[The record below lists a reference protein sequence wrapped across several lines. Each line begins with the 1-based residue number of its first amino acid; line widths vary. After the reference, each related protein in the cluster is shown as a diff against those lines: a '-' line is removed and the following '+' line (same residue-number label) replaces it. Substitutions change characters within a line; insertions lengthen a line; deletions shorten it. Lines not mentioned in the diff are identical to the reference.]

1 MRRGSSLAIQE
12 VTNELGRKSAFLVAL
27 SPAIPIK
34 SLVFLSVQ
42 EHRYFAHF
50 RCHGGQH
57 ISAPYCAQVSYYA
70 HYKKY
75 SAAAVQRF
83 RRVAMHRVIGSGDRK
98 CRVRGRSEVNAKT
111 IPDWN
116 CYREL
121 LQALPYGKV
130 LPAAVYIHRDMQPC
144 QTGLIGQML
153 AVLTERHAIGDEF
166 NVVKFR
172 TDAPRISFL
181 SYPEFFEQP
190 HPSLDKSITID
201 LTSGKSFRSEYG
213 DNLNPPILHRKEL
226 LLAPDHPRA
235 KEYVALSAAEEQ
247 AGLYENKSVIGFR
260 VNWERLLAS
269 RGLAFDRHSLMR
281 ISNDETAPFVPS
293 PIVVVQRHR
302 TALTRYKLSKPVKTL
317 LEFNQMPVGSSFFD
331 YGCGLGAD
339 VRGLRELGFEA
350 SGWDP
355 VHAPTSVRTVA
366 DVINLGYVLNVIE
379 DPAERLETL
388 ISAWHLA
395 RRLLVV
401 AGMIGDSR
409 AVALHGVSLN
419 DGILTRRNTFQKYFS
434 QRELQGYV
442 EDSLETPAVPVA
454 LGIFYVFRD
463 SGEYQLFLQS
473 RSRRSIDWA
482 SLGLGL
488 SKQYIPR
495 KMPRPARPS
504 RADRFAPHQ
513 VLLDEFWS
521 TVLHLG
527 RIPLPCEFARHS
539 ELGNTF
545 GSAKRAIRHLL
556 SQDRQDTFRR
566 AQAARKADLLVY
578 LAIANLRKPIPFSQL
593 PDVVRCD
600 ITTFFPNY
608 KQALAEGRNLLL
620 AAADS
625 NNIAM
630 SCEETTVGWQDEHSL
645 YVHTGL
651 VDALPTVLRTFI
663 ACAELL
669 YGDLREADI
678 VKIHKHSGKA
688 TFLVYTDFDSSLL
701 PKLTLRTKV
710 NLRTQRVEVFDHSG
724 DGQLLYFKE
733 RYIDPADPQ
742 CPRLRE
748 ISESLSKL
756 GVSTDLFLGPSTDE
770 LSRMLMAEGWDE
782 LTHVLGL
789 DFPEE
794 RKHG

>member
-1 MRRGSSLAIQE
+1 MNKATTPHWDGY
-12 VTNELGRKSAFLVAL
+12 RK
-27 SPAIPIK
+27 
-34 SLVFLSVQ
+34 
-42 EHRYFAHF
+42 
-50 RCHGGQH
+50 
-57 ISAPYCAQVSYYA
+57 
-70 HYKKY
+70 
-75 SAAAVQRF
+75 
-83 RRVAMHRVIGSGDRK
+83 
-98 CRVRGRSEVNAKT
+98 
-111 IPDWN
+111 
-116 CYREL
+116 L
-121 LQALPYGKV
+121 LQALAYGKV
-130 LPAAVYIHRDMQPC
+130 LPAAVYIHRDMQLC
-144 QTGLIGQML
+144 HTGLVGQML

-181 SYPEFFEQP
+181 CYPEFFEQP

-201 LTSGKSFRSEYG
+201 LTSGKSLRSEYG

-235 KEYVALSAAEEQ
+235 KEYAALSAAEEQ
-247 AGLYENKSVIGFR
+247 AGLYENTSVIGFR

-269 RGLAFDRHSLMR
+269 RGLVFEKHSLVR
-281 ISNDETAPFVPS
+281 VSNDGTAPFVPS
-293 PIVVVQRHR
+293 PIVAVQRHR

-355 VHAPTSVRTVA
+355 VHAPTSVRAEA

-388 ISAWHLA
+388 IGAWRLA

-401 AGMIGDSR
+401 AGMIGDSS
-409 AVALHGVSLN
+409 ADAPHGITLN

-434 QRELQGYV
+434 QRELQGYI
-442 EDSLETPAVPVA
+442 EDGLETPAVPVA

-473 RSRRSIDWA
+473 RSRRSIDWD
-482 SLGLGL
+482 SLDLGL
-488 SKQYIPR
+488 SKQHTPR
-495 KMPRPARPS
+495 KVPRAARPA
-504 RADRFAPHQ
+504 RADRFALHQ
-513 VLLDEFWS
+513 GLLEEFWS
-521 TVLHLG
+521 AVLRLG
-527 RIPLPCEFARHS
+527 RMPLPFEFARHE

-545 GSAKRAIRHLL
+545 GSAKRALRHLL
-556 SQDRQDTFRR
+556 SHGRQDTFRR
-566 AQAARKADLLVY
+566 AQATRKADLLVY

-593 PDVVRCD
+593 PDVVHCD

-608 KQALAEGRNLLL
+608 KQALAEGRNLLH

-630 SCEETTVGWQDEHSL
+630 ACEETTVGWQNEHSL

-651 VDALPTVLRTFI
+651 ADALPPVLRTFV

-669 YGDLREADI
+669 YGNLREADI

-688 TFLVYTDFDSSLL
+688 TFLAYTDFDSSLL
-701 PKLTLRTKV
+701 PKLTMRTKV

-748 ISESLSKL
+748 ISELLMKL
-756 GVSTDLFLGPSTDE
+756 GVSDELFLGPSTHE
-770 LSRMLMAEGWDE
+770 LSRMLIAEGRDDPMDV
-782 LTHVLGL
+782 LTL
-789 DFPEE
+789 DSREE
-794 RKHG
+794 RRHG